1 MLFAYPCYLVFQ
13 YSRLLL
19 AKHHQNYLLDIKQGA
34 KSGANCEV
42 QCARL
47 L

>member
-1 MLFAYPCYLVFQ
+1 MLFVYLCYLVFQ

-19 AKHHQNYLLDIKQGA
+19 TKHHQNYLSDIKQGA

-42 QCARL
+42 QCAQL